1 VTTTSRAYRLFLLH
15 PIRFIRR
22 LLAEHASPRSLGA
35 AAALG
40 VLVGA
45 SPLIGVHTFLVYYLA
60 CRLRLN
66 RVMALG
72 TNQLCMPPFVPAL
85 CIEVGYYLRHGEF
98 LTEVSLRTLGR
109 EALER
114 VLEWA
119 IGACIVGPM
128 LAVAVGGS
136 VWVVAAYLQRSGA
149 VGSCGSSPLDPPC
162 AKGEGAGAGRGAGDA
177 CESNP
182 LDPPFAKG
190 ERAGA
195 GRGAGGERVRFGKSE
210 KATPAGQP
218 RAAGTA
224 SPAPAPIDGRH
235 P

>member
-1 VTTTSRAYRLFLLH
+1 MERRGGTKLSFTRTSRAYRLLLLH
-15 PIRFIRR
+15 PIRLIRR

-35 AAALG
+35 AAAMG
-40 VLVGA
+40 VLIGA

-60 CRLRLN
+60 RRLRLN
-66 RVMALG
+66 RIMALG
-72 TNQLCMPPFVPAL
+72 TNQLCMPPLVPAL
-85 CIEVGYYLRHGEF
+85 CIEVGYYVRHGEF

-114 VLEWA
+114 FWEWLL
-119 IGACIVGPM
+119 GACVVGPV
-128 LAVAVGGS
+128 LAVAVGGA
-136 VWVVAAYLQRSGA
+136 VWIAAAYLQRSG
-149 VGSCGSSPLDPPC
+149 VVESC
-162 AKGEGAGAGRGAGDA
+162 EGDAAGAG
-177 CESNP
+177 
-182 LDPPFAKG
+182 
-190 ERAGA
+190 
-195 GRGAGGERVRFGKSE
+195 SE